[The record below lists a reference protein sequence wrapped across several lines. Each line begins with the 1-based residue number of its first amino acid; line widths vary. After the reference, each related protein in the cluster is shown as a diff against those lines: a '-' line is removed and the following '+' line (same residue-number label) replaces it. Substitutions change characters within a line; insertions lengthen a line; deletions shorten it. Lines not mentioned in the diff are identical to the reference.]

1 MLHELRL
8 QHYRCYPTLRWQ
20 IPSEGA
26 ILYGDN
32 AQGKTSI
39 LEAICIAL
47 SLHSPRSKRMDK
59 LASRAENNPQ
69 RGFGI
74 ALCTDENER
83 KIIWSNRQLQLQV
96 QGENR
101 RDQNEYL
108 HDSLPLVWLG
118 NRDIQLIIGGAEE
131 RRQYLDFLGTQWHP
145 AYRQALLSYRKAL
158 RARNALL
165 KNPRSKPESLRSFAC
180 VLAKQ
185 GESLMALRERMI
197 ARLRSYVKQSH
208 HLIADNSEEIELYY
222 RRSCEGS
229 LEEALEQSLENDL
242 RMGFTSVGPHRDELE
257 LRIQGEAAASYASEG
272 QQRTLAIALQLGQA
286 NLLSDEKGR
295 PPLMLIDDIFGELD
309 PRRRQ
314 ALLQNLP
321 RESQIIIT
329 TTHLH
334 WMEGQDSPLPLFRV
348 HDAKISLVAEGLKNA

>member
-59 LASRAENNPQ
+59 LAAHAENNPKK
-69 RGFGI
+69 GFGI
-74 ALCTDENER
+74 ALCTDDGER
-83 KIIWSNRQLQLQV
+83 KVIWSNRQLQLQV

-108 HDSLPLVWLG
+108 YDSLPLVWLG

-158 RARNALL
+158 RSRNALL
-165 KNPRSKPESLRSFAC
+165 KNPRSNRESLRSFAL

-197 ARLRSYVKQSH
+197 TRLRSYVKQSH
-208 HLIADNSEEIELYY
+208 HQITDKREDIELHYL
-222 RRSCEGS
+222 RSSTGS
-229 LEEALEQSLENDL
+229 LEEALQQSLESDL
-242 RMGFTSVGPHRDELE
+242 RQGFTSVGPHRDELQ
-257 LRIQGEAAASYASEG
+257 LLIQGEAASSYASEG

-286 NLLSDEKGR
+286 NLLSDEKGH

-314 ALLQNLP
+314 ALLQHLP
-321 RESQIIIT
+321 QESQIIIT

-334 WMEGQDSPLPLFRV
+334 WMEGQAPPLPLFRV
-348 HDAKISLVAEGLKNA
+348 HDGKINPISTGAKDT

>member
-8 QHYRCYPTLRWQ
+8 QHYRCYAALRWQ

-59 LASRAENNPQ
+59 LASHADDNPEK
-69 RGFGI
+69 GFGI
-74 ALCTDENER
+74 ALCSDESER
-83 KIIWSNRQLQLQV
+83 KVIWKNRQLQLFV
-96 QGENR
+96 HGENR
-101 RDQNEYL
+101 HDHNEYL
-108 HDSLPLVWLG
+108 HDSLPVVWLG
-118 NRDIQLIIGGAEE
+118 NRDIQLIIGAAEE

-145 AYRQALLSYRKAL
+145 AYRQALLAYRKAL
-158 RARNALL
+158 RSRNALL
-165 KNPRSKPESLRSFAC
+165 KNPRSNRESLRSFAR
-180 VLAKQ
+180 VLAQQ
-185 GESLMALRERMI
+185 GEILMTLRERMI
-197 ARLRSYVKQSH
+197 TRLRSYVKQSH
-208 HLIADNSEEIELYY
+208 RQIADNCEEIELHY
-222 RRSCEGS
+222 RRSCEGP
-229 LEEALEQSLENDL
+229 LEAAFQQSLESDL
-242 RMGFTSVGPHRDELE
+242 RQGFTSVGPHRDELQ
-257 LRIQGEAAASYASEG
+257 LLIQGQAAASYASEG

-309 PRRRQ
+309 PKRRQ
-314 ALLQNLP
+314 ALLQHLP
-321 RESQIIIT
+321 QESQIIIT

-334 WMEGQDSPLPLFRV
+334 WMEGKNSPLPLFHV
-348 HDAKISLVAEGLKNA
+348 HDAQISPISAEQFNT